1 MKCNIYCIF
10 FVTFITSDVIHIFCL
25 GRLCRLSEELSNID
39 LPLKPFLN
47 SGVFSIHGVGRG
59 GGGEALPGR
68 ISGFLKV
75 QLYSN

>member
-47 SGVFSIHGVGRG
+47 SGVFSIHGVGRAG
-59 GGGEALPGR
+59 GRGSSWKDLWQ
-68 ISGFLKV
+68 KV